1 MFTLKECKDMVL
13 SLIDEY
19 SVDGQLIGEADN
31 MDYLNRIPMLVNIL
45 QMEWCR
51 LVRMPTSYTITHG
64 EVEALYTMPSDFME
78 IDKIVKENCEGIYV
92 LNWPDRKT
100 LKLSATESGTYTIH
114 YFKYPTK
121 LTSTSP
127 NTTELDICDEAA
139 NISPFKIAALLFQSE
154 KPETSRLLLDI
165 YNSEKKMVINRQT
178 YEPQSVQRAFSI
190 GG

>member
-1 MFTLKECKDMVL
+1 MYTLKEVKDMVL

-31 MDYLNRIPMLVNIL
+31 MDYLNRIYMLVNML

-51 LVRMPTSYTITHG
+51 LVRIPTSYVITHG
-64 EVEALYTMPSDFME
+64 EVEALYPMPSDFME
-78 IDKIVKENCEGIYV
+78 IDKIVKQNYEGAYI
-92 LNWPDRKT
+92 LNWENRKT
-100 LKLSATESGTYTIH
+100 LKLTGSQSGTYTIH
-114 YFKYPTK
+114 YFKYPVK

-139 NISPFKIAALLFQSE
+139 NIIPFKIASLLFQSE
-154 KPETSRLLLDI
+154 KADISRTLLDI
-165 YNSEKKMVINRQT
+165 YNQEKKMVINRQS
-178 YEPQSVQRAFSI
+178 YEPQCIQRVFSI

>member
-1 MFTLKECKDMVL
+1 MYTLKEVKDIVL

-31 MDYLNRIPMLVNIL
+31 MDYLNRIPMLVNML

-51 LVRMPTSYTITHG
+51 LVKMPTSYVITHG
-64 EVEALYTMPSDFME
+64 EVEALYPMPSDFME
-78 IDKIVKENCEGIYV
+78 IDKIVKENYEGSYA
-92 LNWPDRKT
+92 LSWNNRKT
-100 LKLSATESGTYTIH
+100 LKLLASQSGTYTIH
-114 YFKYPTK
+114 YFKYPAK
-121 LTSTSP
+121 LTSASP

-154 KPETSRLLLDI
+154 KPEIARNLLDI
-165 YNSEKKMVINRQT
+165 YNQEKKMVINRQSH
-178 YEPQSVQRAFSI
+178 EPQYTQRVFSI